1 MKILKLPKSRTKTLR
16 IKEKCDHCKTKVL
29 INDLIDVIPGSIA
42 MNDYGCTTDY
52 QNFQYICPNCGYT
65 NDVTHRIKLSK
76 YLKNKSF
83 DLYDQVRNLGEMM
96 VSWKTKYDRS
106 TRDLYKIM
114 CLVADTGTHIDPEL
128 ERSLKYKSIHQDML
142 DGKLP
147 YEYDGKNNIQLHDI
161 KDSII
166 LTFLNF
172 SCNYVPFLQMIPIP
186 LWDFHFYT
194 SFYRLTLFHPY
205 KSLSIPFDL
214 C

>member
-1 MKILKLPKSRTKTLR
+1 MKILKLPKSRNKTLR

-166 LTFLNF
+166 SIERDATDYSTGTKYIIKWSNGGRTF
-172 SCNYVPFLQMIPIP
+172 V
-186 LWDFHFYT
+186 
-194 SFYRLTLFHPY
+194 
-205 KSLSIPFDL
+205 L
-214 C
+214 CDTYDNTVVRQWYEKV